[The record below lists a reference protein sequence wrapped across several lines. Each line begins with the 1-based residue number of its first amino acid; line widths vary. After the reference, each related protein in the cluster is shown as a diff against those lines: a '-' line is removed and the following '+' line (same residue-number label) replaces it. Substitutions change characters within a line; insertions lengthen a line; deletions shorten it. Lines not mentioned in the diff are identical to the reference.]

1 MTKIDLENLKCLA
14 NAKNNEENL
23 LKINGIFIASKSEK
37 TALSMKDLFDHS
49 DDKYVNILFRVNI
62 NKNSLKTSSDNVAI
76 SSVLLLDESQDKDK
90 SNQFWFFNPEMIVQ
104 KYLKIDEDTH
114 VFEMQQVP
122 WDMGKKLH

>member
-1 MTKIDLENLKCLA
+1 
-14 NAKNNEENL
+14 
-23 LKINGIFIASKSEK
+23 
-37 TALSMKDLFDHS
+37 MKALFDQS

-62 NKNSLKTSSDNVAI
+62 NKTPLKTGTDNVAI

-114 VFEMQQVP
+114 VFEMQ
-122 WDMGKKLH
+122 